1 MSKKPSTK
9 TNVSVLR
16 SGRLRETCFKLRGLA
31 YLIEQC
37 GDHPA
42 PPFDEREAFFGVSLI
57 MNDIH
62 GEVLG
67 FARAVERWEIH
78 RAQRRAKKYGNPSS
92 LAGETE
98 SKP

>member
-1 MSKKPSTK
+1 MSKKVSTK
-9 TNVSVLR
+9 TNVSVPR

-42 PPFDEREAFFGVSLI
+42 PPLDEGEAFFGVSLI

-67 FARAVERWEIH
+67 FARSVEQWEIR
-78 RAQRRAKKYGNPSS
+78 RAQRRAEKSGKSS
-92 LAGETE
+92 ILTDETE
-98 SKP
+98 SKS